1 MLFIAYLHLLTSL
14 RANHP
19 ISCPELPTRAV
30 QTIEPRVCERH
41 RPGTAGEAEESK
53 ESSAQV
59 KKIRHV
65 TGRRGGGR
73 RSGASGWIKCSSLA
87 SASPSKAV
95 LWDGQEYSLL
105 APSIPGQY
113 VTISRTRMNASA
125 THAHLTAY
133 DDLHH

>member
-1 MLFIAYLHLLTSL
+1 MHQKSAPVDFHRMLFIAYLHLLTSL

-73 RSGASGWIKCSSLA
+73 DWKDDSRYAAKGSVAAIRVLDDLPYTNGTGFT
-87 SASPSKAV
+87 SPSVYASRRV
-95 LWDGQEYSLL
+95 L
-105 APSIPGQY
+105 
-113 VTISRTRMNASA
+113 V
-125 THAHLTAY
+125 H
-133 DDLHH
+133 